1 MSLGLGLQQYTAL
14 VLFADEDIDFIQEMV
29 EKLEEEYGLKVS
41 SNLFHELSGWSE
53 MATLLWTFVV
63 GFDLYGFTVGLINY
77 IKRKN
82 NEIISCVVNV
92 PGL

>member
-1 MSLGLGLQQYTAL
+1 
-14 VLFADEDIDFIQEMV
+14 
-29 EKLEEEYGLKVS
+29 
-41 SNLFHELSGWSE
+41 

-82 NEIISCVVNV
+82 NEIISSVVNV